1 MNFSVPIELELAI
14 HLTKAVSIPN
24 LDIIAPTDKN
34 KNPIEKIPCVFG
46 PNLFATNQK
55 KTNPQRYPITLITKT
70 REAF

>member
-34 KNPIEKIPCVFG
+34 KNPIEKMPCVFG

-55 KTNPQRYPITLITKT
+55 KNKSENISYNPNDKN
-70 REAF
+70 